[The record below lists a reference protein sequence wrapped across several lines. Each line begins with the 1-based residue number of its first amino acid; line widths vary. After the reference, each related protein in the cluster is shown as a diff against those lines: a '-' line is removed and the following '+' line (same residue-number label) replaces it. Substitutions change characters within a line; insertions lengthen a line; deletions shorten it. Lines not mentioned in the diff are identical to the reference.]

1 MSYFWL
7 LLALFCIVWYSI
19 MTFYVGVRG
28 FFDIKEMLL
37 ALKSDETSPVE
48 EE

>member
-7 LLALFCIVWYSI
+7 LLVMFCVVWYFT

-28 FFDIKEMLL
+28 VFDIKEMLL
-37 ALKSDETSPVE
+37 ALKSDETLSSKE
-48 EE
+48 D

>member
-1 MSYFWL
+1 MSFFWL
-7 LLALFCIVWYSI
+7 LITIFCIAWYFT

-37 ALKSDETSPVE
+37 ALKSNDASNTKE
-48 EE
+48 E